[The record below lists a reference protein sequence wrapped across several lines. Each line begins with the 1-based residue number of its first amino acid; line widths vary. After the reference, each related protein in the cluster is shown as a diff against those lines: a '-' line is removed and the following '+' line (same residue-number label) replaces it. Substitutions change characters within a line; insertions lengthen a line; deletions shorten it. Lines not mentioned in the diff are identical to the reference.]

1 MVISSILTN
10 DTLLLYIPYSEI
22 GELLTKNSFFSIGKE
37 LIIKTSKGDIEIYM
51 HDKNTRAALILK
63 YQQREQVRRASIDS
77 LVAQRFQWSDKM
89 INPRSNSY
97 IDFADKDD
105 ELSELEK
112 RFHNISMEIALQDF
126 SDNGKEISIADIN
139 MADFINLFFSSQ
151 PKFFDNEPYPSFLFR
166 MKKMNKHTDID
177 LSAISMTPRY
187 ASIDMPEDKMI
198 YNF

>member
-97 IDFADKDD
+97 IEYSFFYITK
-105 ELSELEK
+105 K
-112 RFHNISMEIALQDF
+112 ALQT
-126 SDNGKEISIADIN
+126 
-139 MADFINLFFSSQ
+139 
-151 PKFFDNEPYPSFLFR
+151 
-166 MKKMNKHTDID
+166 KMMN
-177 LSAISMTPRY
+177 
-187 ASIDMPEDKMI
+187 
-198 YNF
+198 